1 VKLKKIFISAGEVS
15 GDVHGARLVNE
26 IRKADPSIEFTGI
39 CSEKMAAAGVK
50 LYADLT
56 KKSTI
61 GFIEPLIYIPGLFLT
76 FLKMKKL
83 IGKDKPDLVI
93 AIDNQGFNMV
103 FLAAVKKLKIPAVYY
118 ISPQEWQWGTD
129 KGGKAVT
136 GITDKILAIFR
147 EEAEFYNRLGGNA
160 VYIGNPILDI
170 ARPEIN
176 KDNFKKLYK
185 IGDKKKILAVFP
197 GSRMQEI
204 RHSFP
209 VLLASAVNISKS
221 VSDIEIIISVTKP
234 YFLKKIKRLV
244 KKYNTGMTLYSGN
257 NYDLISNSDLSLTKS
272 GTITLE
278 HAVLGTPFIAGYRL
292 GKISYMVIKKIMEKK
307 WHKISFI
314 SLPNIYLGRMA
325 YPEFIQ
331 DDFNTGNVTYEAV
344 RILTDE
350 KRRSEL
356 KAASGEV
363 RKLLGEPGVVKRAAA
378 EILSMLA
385 VTDRY

>member
-1 VKLKKIFISAGEVS
+1 MKKIFISAGEVS
-15 GDVHGARLVNE
+15 GDVHGARLVKE
-26 IRKADPSIEFTGI
+26 IKKSDPSIEFTGI
-39 CSEKMAAAGVK
+39 GSENMAAAGVK

-56 KKSTI
+56 GKSTI
-61 GFIEPLIYIPGLFLT
+61 GFIEPLIHIPGIYLT
-76 FLKMKKL
+76 YLRMKKL

-93 AIDNQGFNMV
+93 AIDNQGYNMV
-103 FLAAVKKLKIPAVYY
+103 FLSAVKKLKIPALYY

-129 KGGKAVT
+129 KGGKAVIR
-136 GITDKILAIFR
+136 ITDKILAIFR

-170 ARPEIN
+170 ARPEMN

-185 IGDKKKILAVFP
+185 ISEKKKILAVFP

-221 VSDIEIIISVTKP
+221 VAGIEIIISVTKP
-234 YFLKKIKRLV
+234 YFLKKIKKLV
-244 KKYNTGMTLYSGN
+244 EKYDESNITLYSGN

-292 GKISYMVIKKIMEKK
+292 GKISYMVIKKVMEKK
-307 WHKISFI
+307 WHKVSFI
-314 SLPNIYLGRMA
+314 SLPNIYLRRMA

-331 DDFNTGNVTYEAV
+331 DDFNTANVTYEAV

-350 KRRSEL
+350 KRRIEL
-356 KAASGEV
+356 KVASDEV
-363 RKLLGEPGVVKRAAA
+363 RKLLGGAGVVKRAAA
-378 EILSMLA
+378 EVLSML
-385 VTDRY
+385 